1 MNVQKIV
8 GIAIGV
14 IAIGIVLTACKR
26 RESTPASSLPE
37 ISLQDVT
44 NIVFSESVRENGERK
59 QYEFAVNDADEVRR
73 LVSFKKLEPSRFGD
87 LCMHIYAV
95 KFQKR
100 SGQPITLSFCPA
112 TFETLAD
119 FGLRSTNPAV
129 YVMPEGFYAEFQRLG
144 PQGFGSGHWHPEQA
158 P

>member
-1 MNVQKIV
+1 MNVHKIV
-8 GIAIGV
+8 A
-14 IAIGIVLTACKR
+14 IAIGIMAIGILLAACKR
-26 RESTPASSLPE
+26 RDSTPTFSAPE
-37 ISLQDVT
+37 ISVQDVT
-44 NIVFSESVRENGERK
+44 NIVFAERVRENGEWK
-59 QYEFAVNDADEVRR
+59 QYEFVVNDANEVQR

-87 LCMHIYAV
+87 LCIHIYAV

-100 SGQPITLSFCPA
+100 SGQPITLSFCSA
-112 TFETLAD
+112 TFETIAD

-129 YVMPEGFYAEFQRLG
+129 YVMPESFYTEFQRLG

>member
-1 MNVQKIV
+1 MNAKKIV
-8 GIAIGV
+8 AILLQV
-14 IAIGIVLTACKR
+14 IAIGMILIACKR
-26 RESTPASSLPE
+26 RDSASTLLAPE

-44 NIVFSESVRENGERK
+44 NIVFEERVRENGERK
-59 QYEFAVNDADEVRR
+59 QYDFTVNDANEIRR
-73 LVSFKKLEPSRFGD
+73 LVSFGKLEPARFGD
-87 LCMHIYAV
+87 SCIHIYAV
-95 KFQKR
+95 KFQRR
-100 SGQPITLSFCPA
+100 SGQPITLSFCSV

-119 FGLRSTNPAV
+119 FGLRSTNTAV